1 MEKEKKPGNANKRFE
16 TLWPNATRKDRR
28 SKMLRELLLSLLNF
42 SFWLALPAAA
52 LKLWRSIYRPREW
65 EAKGTLGAF

>member
-1 MEKEKKPGNANKRFE
+1 
-16 TLWPNATRKDRR
+16 
-28 SKMLRELLLSLLNF
+28 MLREVLLSLLNF

-65 EAKGTLGAF
+65 EPKGACAVCPRPPCTRRV

>member
-1 MEKEKKPGNANKRFE
+1 
-16 TLWPNATRKDRR
+16 
-28 SKMLRELLLSLLNF
+28 MLREVLLSLLNF

-52 LKLWRSIYRPREW
+52 LKLWHSIYRPREW